1 MNEGAVVELEAV
13 QVPPGILLR
22 VMGKTGSATHRA
34 GVLGSMH
41 GFVHIQALIHP
52 FPGRFNAQAQEKNL
66 FAIPFTS
73 SSDTLAQDS
82 G

>member
-1 MNEGAVVELEAV
+1 
-13 QVPPGILLR
+13 
-22 VMGKTGSATHRA
+22 
-34 GVLGSMH
+34 MH